1 MQTRSFSMIIILAL
15 TMTLVGCILPGGNP
29 VVSPPPDPNPE
40 SPLPGNDPEEPP
52 AEEHPPD
59 IPPGEVPT
67 DAEIPG
73 GGDIP
78 EPGDIE
84 ALIAYYSFLSYP
96 IRGGQVS
103 SFNGQ
108 LPNAP
113 RSYRNGVHQ
122 GLDFYDVSRGTP
134 VLAAA
139 EGVVI
144 RADHGYTEM
153 TMEKYNEIIQ
163 VSMQESITPEEIL
176 DMLRGRQVWIEH
188 QHGIITRYAHL
199 DSVAAA
205 VTVGEM
211 VEKGQEIGTVGD
223 SGSKS
228 GVAGQTLSASGA
240 PHLHFEIWQANYF
253 LGQGLTPEEVRHIY
267 REVLAD

>member
-1 MQTRSFSMIIILAL
+1 MIIILAL
-15 TMTLVGCILPGGNP
+15 TVLLVGCIPPGGDP
-29 VVSPPPDPNPE
+29 VVSPPPDNHPENPVQD
-40 SPLPGNDPEEPP
+40 NDPKEPP
-52 AEEHPPD
+52 AEEQPPD
-59 IPPGEVPT
+59 TPPEGVPV
-67 DAEIPG
+67 DAEIPNG
-73 GGDIP
+73 GEIP

-84 ALIAYYSFLSYP
+84 GLIAFYSFLSFP
-96 IRGGQVS
+96 IKGGKVS
-103 SFNGQ
+103 SVNGQ

-113 RSYRNGVHQ
+113 RSYRNGVHE
-122 GLDFYDVSRGTP
+122 GLDFYNMSRGTP

-139 EGVVI
+139 EGVVV
-144 RADHGYTEM
+144 RADHDYSEM

-163 VSMQESITPEEIL
+163 VSMQEAITPPEIL

-199 DSVAAA
+199 DSVAAEVA
-205 VTVGEM
+205 VEDV

-240 PHLHFEIWQANYF
+240 PHLHFEIWQGNNF
-253 LGQGLTPEEVRHIY
+253 LGQGLTPEQVRRIY
-267 REVLAD
+267 QEVLKD